1 MVSCRKPSVSF
12 SGVRPGLSSSRRTP
26 VNEGVQEEHEP
37 PALMELGG
45 RIDVFK
51 AIEDPVAW
59 QRTVRD
65 EWTREW
71 DQ

>member
-1 MVSCRKPSVSF
+1 M
-12 SGVRPGLSSSRRTP
+12 
-26 VNEGVQEEHEP
+26 NEGVQEEHEP